1 MSVNRGLPGRLPSM
15 LSKLKAGPM
24 QQMINAVKIL
34 SSVLDGGTL
43 SVMLEEVIADKLS
56 RQGETASNRLPLL
69 AA

>member
-1 MSVNRGLPGRLPSM
+1 LNQPLVASI

-24 QQMINAVKIL
+24 QQTINAVKIL
-34 SSVLDGGTL
+34 SSLLDGGTL

>member
-1 MSVNRGLPGRLPSM
+1 MNQPLVASM

>member
-1 MSVNRGLPGRLPSM
+1 
-15 LSKLKAGPM
+15 M

-43 SVMLEEVIADKLS
+43 SVMLEEVITDKLS